1 MASFG
6 KAREPDAAPLFDV
19 ADDIEFE
26 AEDVITTSSCT
37 GVDTSVGGWG
47 NGGSLGGGEMECD
60 LD

>member
-1 MASFG
+1 MD
-6 KAREPDAAPLFDV
+6 KYVKVEMEI
-19 ADDIEFE
+19 IEFE

-37 GVDTSVGGWG
+37 GVDTRVGGWG